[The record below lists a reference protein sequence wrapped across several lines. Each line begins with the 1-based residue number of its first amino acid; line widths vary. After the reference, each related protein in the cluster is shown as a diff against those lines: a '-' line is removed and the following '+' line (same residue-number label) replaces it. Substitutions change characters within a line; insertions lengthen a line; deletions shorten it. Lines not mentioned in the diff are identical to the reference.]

1 MSGARPLLSPPK
13 APLRLLRVEV
23 ENFENFI
30 ERGLSVT
37 SSLFKIEDSQWMIQ
51 IEVNKQGFVSM
62 YLKNYNSMTY
72 EVEGS
77 LTSCGVKKNF
87 SNKTK
92 ISGISTSG
100 WKEMVSHADC
110 IKNLVNGN
118 LYVKAEVAVVKDEIK
133 RLHGIKSKVEVVA
146 MKESDLSELVENIL
160 VNKVCSDLLLV
171 SNGEEFGVHKSF
183 IAGQSETLSDLDEYK
198 PVVVKNLIN
207 YLYRKDMEWRL
218 STKTL
223 SSF

>member
-171 SNGEEFGVHKSF
+171 SHGEEFGVHKSF

-198 PVVVKNLIN
+198 PVVV
-207 YLYRKDMEWRL
+207 
-218 STKTL
+218 
-223 SSF
+223 